1 MLLLLGIGGVVLC
14 ALGVVWIGQGS
25 GSLHGSP
32 MTGHPL
38 WTYLG
43 AVLLVVGLALVAQAY
58 RKGARKR

>member
-1 MLLLLGIGGVVLC
+1 MLILGIVGIVLC

-32 MTGHPL
+32 MTGHQQ

-43 AVLLVVGLALVAQAY
+43 AVLLVIGIAMVVQAY
-58 RKGARKR
+58 RRTRPKR

>member
-1 MLLLLGIGGVVLC
+1 MLILGIVGVVLC

-25 GSLHGSP
+25 GSLHGSA

-43 AVLLVVGLALVAQAY
+43 AVLLVVGLAAIVLAY
-58 RKGARKR
+58 RRGSRKR